1 MSEHM
6 GGHRRDS
13 VMEQTGH
20 LNSFQKALLC
30 CKYGA
35 MNSLERYF
43 RWHGRLIA
51 RQPAMFIFLSVI
63 VTIVCGLGLIGFY
76 EESDMTA
83 LWVPKGS
90 KLRNNVEWVQQNF
103 PQQLRFN
110 QVIFKADNVLTP
122 EVLQEMFNLTV
133 RMREVTHDNQTWQD
147 VCFRVPVVTKPK
159 CFDPSQLKYLSLFG
173 KRRKRDLDN
182 DDWFEEDFELD
193 DLTDETY
200 NHTDVEVDDEC
211 QDFKMPELS
220 FSQIASLIPLAERI
234 EKYGF
239 TPELADEVSLNFY
252 PEPYCSLVDH
262 APTVCYEESILELW
276 ANDGDFDED
285 SENTIV
291 NLTTEEIIES
301 VNTRN
306 LSGIFLREKNFK
318 NVLGDIS
325 YNESGHIIGAK
336 VATLT
341 WVGKVNLTALKQF
354 GSVQRGDIIDKYT
367 FDYEGAMIEV
377 ATDRNNLGKGV
388 EIFVNIHRMLF
399 ESMEGQVFKDIGM
412 LILGYLIVFIYVL
425 IMLGKCDCVEQK
437 VFLSIG
443 GILGVAMGII
453 VSYGLCS
460 AFGFFY
466 SAAHTVMPFLLL
478 GIGIDDMF
486 VIVQCLNTLSE
497 KEKSKSVEDRIGAT
511 MAHAGVAIT
520 ITSVTNF
527 IAFGIGASSSLPAL
541 RSFCVYASIGII
553 IIFSFQTTWFVA
565 LLAID
570 EYRVEAHRNGCCCC
584 FIHSNRIKPD
594 TQETRSPG
602 KTAKVFKIIA
612 EALITGPVKIGVVL
626 STAVLLVIGVYG
638 MAQLKMEFRPE
649 WLMDP
654 AAEVTNWY
662 FAHKE
667 YFPSDGEGGQ
677 LYLRSVNYSENFLK
691 LDNLINNLEE
701 QSDIIKYVDS
711 WHREYKKFAE
721 EAEEVDWENITEEY
735 FLKKLTQFLYSPR
748 GAKYKNQFKF
758 SSNLECGQLAPSVL
772 VSSINYQHMGF
783 ESASEWVP
791 AMDRVNLLVEDSNIS
806 STLMDNNPVSTSN
819 AVFPL
824 AVRYSNWETDKV
836 IGSELYQNMVSSLL
850 AIFLTVLIFLGSLRG
865 ACIVIFCV
873 AATIIEVA
881 GFMHFWGL
889 TVDVISCNTLVISI
903 GLCVDFSAHI
913 AHGFLSVSGD
923 RNQRVTSTFTK
934 IGPAVLNGGLST
946 MLAFILLS
954 TSESYVCLSF
964 FKIFF
969 LICLFGLYHGLIALP
984 VILAIAGPLPQ
995 VIEVGPEDVDEYALY
1010 SRYSVPESKGKTKG
1024 RSVSIC
1030 REAPT
1035 GEDDDEKK
1043 G

>member
-1 MSEHM
+1 MSEHL
-6 GGHRRDS
+6 GHRRDS
-13 VMEQTGH
+13 IIQQTGH
-20 LNSFQKALLC
+20 LNPFQKALLC

-51 RQPAMFIFLSVI
+51 RQPALFIFLSFVA
-63 VTIVCGLGLIGFY
+63 TIVCGLGLIGFY

-110 QVIFKADNVLTP
+110 QVIFKAENVLSP
-122 EVLQEMFNLTV
+122 EVIQEMYNLTK
-133 RMREVTHDNQTWQD
+133 RMREVTHNNQTWED

-159 CFDPSQLKYLSLFG
+159 CFDPSQLSYLSLFG
-173 KRRKRDLDN
+173 KRKKRSIEDDN
-182 DDWFEEDFELD
+182 WFDEDF
-193 DLTDETY
+193 DLEDTFNGTDIE
-200 NHTDVEVDDEC
+200 DEDEC
-211 QDFKMPELS
+211 KDFKLPDLS
-220 FSQIASLIPLAERI
+220 VGQIASLLPLAKRI
-234 EKYGF
+234 EDEGF
-239 TPELADEVSLNFY
+239 TPELADEVSLKFY

-262 APTVCYEESILELW
+262 TPTVCYEESLLELW
-276 ANDGDFDED
+276 ANEGDFDEE
-285 SENTIV
+285 SENSIF
-291 NLTTEEIIES
+291 NLTEEDIIETI
-301 VNTRN
+301 NTRN
-306 LSGIFLREKNFK
+306 MSGIFLREKNFR
-318 NVLGDIS
+318 NVLGDIT
-325 YNESGHIIGAK
+325 YNETGHIIGAK
-336 VATLT
+336 VTTLT

-367 FDYEGAMIEV
+367 YDYEGEMIEV
-377 ATDRNNLGKGV
+377 ATNRNNLGQGV

-412 LILGYLIVFIYVL
+412 LVLGYLIVFVYVL
-425 IMLGKCDCVEQK
+425 LMLGKCDCVEQK
-437 VFLSIG
+437 LFLSIG

-486 VIVQCLNTLSE
+486 VIVQCSNTLSE
-497 KEKSKSVEDRIGAT
+497 KEKAKSVEDRIGAT

-541 RSFCVYASIGII
+541 RSFCVYASLGIL
-553 IIFSFQTTWFVA
+553 IIFFFQTTWFVA

-570 EYRVEAHRNGCCCC
+570 EYRVESHRNGCCCC
-584 FIHSNRIKPD
+584 YVHPAPEGEEEEEFRG
-594 TQETRSPG
+594 PG
-602 KTAKVFKIIA
+602 RTTKMFSVVA
-612 EALITGPVKIGVVL
+612 EYLVSGPAKIGIIF

-649 WLMDP
+649 WMLDP
-654 AAEVTNWY
+654 AAEVTHWY
-662 FAHKE
+662 LAHKQ
-667 YFPSDGEGGQ
+667 YFPADGEGGQ
-677 LYLRSVNYSENFLK
+677 LYIRAVNYSKNFLK

-701 QSDIIKYVDS
+701 QTDIIKDVDS
-711 WHREYKKFAE
+711 WHREYKKFVE
-721 EAEEVDWENITEEY
+721 ESETVDWENISEDY
-735 FLKKLTQFLYSPR
+735 FLQKLTQFLYSPR
-748 GAKYKNQFKF
+748 GAKYKTQFKF
-758 SSNLECGQLAPSVL
+758 SSNLQCGQLAPSVL
-772 VSSINYQHMGF
+772 VSSINYQHTGF

-806 STLMDNNPVSTSN
+806 SIIEESEQDPSEYHSG
-819 AVFPL
+819 VFPL

-913 AHGFLSVSGD
+913 AHGFLSVSGT
-923 RNQRVTSTFTK
+923 RTRRVAQTFTK
-934 IGPAVLNGGLST
+934 IGPAVLNGGMST
-946 MLAFILLS
+946 LLAFILLS

-969 LICLFGLYHGLIALP
+969 LICVFGLYHGLIALP
-984 VILAIAGPLPQ
+984 VILAVAGPLPQ
-995 VIEVGPEDVDEYALY
+995 VVEVCPEEVDEYALY
-1010 SRYSVPESKGKTKG
+1010 SRYSVPEPKKQSKVRT

-1030 REAPT
+1030 REAVT
-1035 GEDDDEKK
+1035 EEEEEKK
-1043 G
+1043 